1 MGSNYPR
8 RNFKAGEGLSADA
21 IHNHLSQHFAKWQ
34 LPGVIFTNAVK
45 RTSVGNADK
54 KQLRADYERLYLK
67 VTKHN

>member
-34 LPGVIFTNAVK
+34 LPGVIFTNAK